1 MIMQRQCCLMFL
13 FATLLSFGCERAPGL
28 PKPRAYPKVTYPQ
41 RSYQT
46 YSEQGCAFQFEYP
59 TYAKIVRDSA
69 HLNDPLYNNCWLDV
83 YVPAFDCR
91 LYCSYY
97 RIGAEKTFDE
107 LKADAF
113 EMADWHN
120 KKANY
125 IEERRI
131 ERGPN
136 LEGMAFRM
144 EGPAAT
150 PFEFYLTDNT
160 THFFRG
166 ALYFNTEINTDSL
179 APLYDFVLQDVVHL
193 IGTFEW
199 RK

>member
-1 MIMQRQCCLMFL
+1 MTR
-13 FATLLSFGCERAPGL
+13 LSFLLFLLIFLLGSSCERAVVL
-28 PKPRAYPKVTYPQ
+28 PKPRAYPKVAYPK
-41 RSYQT
+41 RGYQT
-46 YSEQGCAFQFEYP
+46 YTEQGCAFQFEYP
-59 TYAKIVRDSA
+59 TYARIERDST
-69 HLNDPLYNNCWLDV
+69 HREDPSYNNCWLDV
-83 YVPAFDCR
+83 YLPEFDCR

-97 RIGAEKTFDE
+97 RIGSGKTFEE

-131 ERGPN
+131 QRGADI
-136 LEGMAFRM
+136 EGMAFRI

-179 APLYDFVLQDVVHL
+179 APLYDFVLQDIAHL

>member
-1 MIMQRQCCLMFL
+1 MSNLFRVTFFL
-13 FATLLSFGCERAPGL
+13 TVLLGFGCERSPGL
-28 PKPRAYPKVTYPQ
+28 PKPRAYPKVVYPQ
-41 RSYQT
+41 RSYRT
-46 YSEQGCAFQFEYP
+46 YSEKECAFRFEYP
-59 TYAKIVRDSA
+59 VYAEIVRDSA
-69 HLNDPLYNNCWLDV
+69 HLDDPFYNNCWLDV
-83 YVPAFDCR
+83 YIPAFDCR

-97 RIGAEKTFDE
+97 RIGEQKSFEE

-125 IEERRI
+125 IEERKI
-131 ERGPN
+131 QRGGN
-136 LEGMAFRM
+136 LEGMAFRI

-166 ALYFNTEINTDSL
+166 ALYFNTQINTDSL
-179 APLYDFVLQDVVHL
+179 APLYDFVLQDVAHL
-193 IGTFEW
+193 ISTFEW
-199 RK
+199 QK